1 MSLSVDV
8 RFDSAQATRLLRA
21 LSRRGVHDATVRA
34 LNKAANQ
41 TKTQAS
47 KSIRAKRALK
57 AGVVNEQLKVTKA
70 ARKAEAAV
78 VATGAPIPLRDYGAR
93 QTARGVTFRVNR
105 GKRSL
110 LKGAFIVQSIG
121 QHVFTRSGP
130 KRKMKRG
137 RYVGK
142 KKQPIIKRVAPS
154 LPSTFVRDEVI
165 RAMHSKVASIYP
177 RLIGHEVER
186 EIAKLT
192 RRIGREVKREI
203 AKLARRR

>member
-8 RFDSAQATRLLRA
+8 RFESAQATRLLRA
-21 LSRRGVHDATVRA
+21 LSRKGVHNATVRA

-41 TKTQAS
+41 TKTEAS
-47 KSIRAKRALK
+47 KSIRARLALK
-57 AGVVNEQLKVTKA
+57 ARVVNKQLKVIKA

-78 VATGAPIPLRDYGAR
+78 VATGAAIPLRDYDAR
-93 QTARGVTFRVNR
+93 QTDLGVTFRINR
-105 GKRSL
+105 SRRSL

-121 QHVFTRSGP
+121 RHVFTRSGP

-137 RYVGK
+137 RYVGQ
-142 KKQPIIKRVAPS
+142 KKQPIIKRVGPS
-154 LPSTFVRDEVI
+154 LPSTFLRDKVI

-186 EIAKLT
+186 EIAKL
-192 RRIGREVKREI
+192 
-203 AKLARRR
+203 ARRR